1 MINYNLK
8 IDVSKEKLLSSDMVF
23 ITGDVGAY
31 QLSFDFFDE
40 NGAVDISKHLLI
52 IRVKRADGK
61 CITASGTIKDNKG
74 IFIPQ
79 NNIYAVPGELT
90 IEIALTDGAKNHI
103 TTKIITA
110 EVIEGIGDECIAE
123 ENEVSVFVTL
133 FAQVQEKIEEVKALA
148 KEIVPK
154 KGTDYWTD
162 EDIGEIHSYVDSV
175 FNQNIVEALEGDY

>member
-8 IDVSKEKLLSSDMVF
+8 IDVSKEKILSSDIVF
-23 ITGDVGAY
+23 VTGDVGAY
-31 QLSFDFFDE
+31 KLTIEFFDGTDAIDVS
-40 NGAVDISKHLLI
+40 NYLSVVRA
-52 IRVKRADGK
+52 KRADGK
-61 CITASGTIKDNKG
+61 CITGAGKIADNKVT
-74 IFIPQ
+74 FIPQ
-79 NNIYAVPGELT
+79 NNIYAIPGEVIL
-90 IEIALTDGAKNHI
+90 EIALTDGAKNHI

-110 EVIEGIGDECIAE
+110 EVIEGIGDECMAE

-162 EDIGEIHSYVDSV
+162 EDIGEIKSYIDQQLGVIENGS
-175 FNQNIVEALEGDY
+175 Y